1 MERNTRVVR
10 HMLVINVMEITVV
23 LKALVKLI
31 VPTSKQKQLE
41 PIEKETRQNFFFR
54 PKQERREIS

>member
-1 MERNTRVVR
+1 
-10 HMLVINVMEITVV
+10 MLVINVMEITVV